1 MTEEPQ
7 AEPEADTPW
16 STGDERV
23 DEAVARLD
31 DLDERDVDEHA
42 DVYDT
47 IHGRPR
53 RRARRRGVRRVLTS
67 TAVDDPAA
75 AAGRRAGT
83 PLAGP
88 QP

>member
-1 MTEEPQ
+1 MEHRLGFGPMNEESAMTEEPQ

-23 DEAVARLD
+23 DQAVARLD

-47 IHGRPR
+47 IHGDL
-53 RRARRRGVRRVLTS
+53 ADVL
-67 TAVDDPAA
+67 DD
-75 AAGRRAGT
+75 AGSDGS
-83 PLAGP
+83 
-88 QP
+88 

>member
-1 MTEEPQ
+1 MNEESAMTEEPQ

-23 DEAVARLD
+23 DEAVAQLD

-47 IHGRPR
+47 IHGDL
-53 RRARRRGVRRVLTS
+53 ADVL
-67 TAVDDPAA
+67 DD
-75 AAGRRAGT
+75 AGSD
-83 PLAGP
+83 GP
-88 QP
+88 

>member
-47 IHGRPR
+47 IHGDLADVLDDAGPTGPEQHRRHDPSAAAR
-53 RRARRRGVRRVLTS
+53 RRAR
-67 TAVDDPAA
+67 
-75 AAGRRAGT
+75 T

>member
-1 MTEEPQ
+1 MEHRLGFGPMNEESAMTEEPQ

-47 IHGRPR
+47 IHGDL
-53 RRARRRGVRRVLTS
+53 ADVL
-67 TAVDDPAA
+67 DD
-75 AAGRRAGT
+75 AGSEES
-83 PLAGP
+83 
-88 QP
+88 

>member
-1 MTEEPQ
+1 MNEESAMTEEPQ

-16 STGDERV
+16 STGDEQV

-47 IHGRPR
+47 IHGDL
-53 RRARRRGVRRVLTS
+53 ADVL
-67 TAVDDPAA
+67 DD
-75 AAGRRAGT
+75 AGSAES
-83 PLAGP
+83 
-88 QP
+88 

>member
-1 MTEEPQ
+1 MEHRLGFGPMNEESAMTEEPQ

-23 DEAVARLD
+23 DQAVARLD

-47 IHGRPR
+47 IHGDL
-53 RRARRRGVRRVLTS
+53 ADVL
-67 TAVDDPAA
+67 DD
-75 AAGRRAGT
+75 AGSDES
-83 PLAGP
+83 
-88 QP
+88 

>member
-1 MTEEPQ
+1 MEHRLGFGPMNEESAMTEEPQ

-47 IHGRPR
+47 IHGDL
-53 RRARRRGVRRVLTS
+53 ADVL
-67 TAVDDPAA
+67 DD
-75 AAGRRAGT
+75 AGSDES
-83 PLAGP
+83 
-88 QP
+88 

>member
-1 MTEEPQ
+1 MGHRLGFGPMNEESAMTEEPQ

-47 IHGRPR
+47 IHVDL
-53 RRARRRGVRRVLTS
+53 ADVL
-67 TAVDDPAA
+67 DD
-75 AAGRRAGT
+75 AGSDGS
-83 PLAGP
+83 
-88 QP
+88 

>member
-7 AEPEADTPW
+7 TEPETDTPW

-47 IHGRPR
+47 IHGDL
-53 RRARRRGVRRVLTS
+53 ADML
-67 TAVDDPAA
+67 DD
-75 AAGRRAGT
+75 AGSD
-83 PLAGP
+83 GP
-88 QP
+88 